1 MSSGFRFSC
10 YWTDW
15 NWANTENIR
24 IGLVFAVLA
33 QWKFLYYIDRFDHIK
48 SNKETLNI
56 PTEPLKIMVPVRY
69 HTRGKQFLSF
79 LSLTFPENETGNIS
93 YKDQ

>member
-1 MSSGFRFSC
+1 MEQ
-10 YWTDW
+10 T
-15 NWANTENIR
+15 
-24 IGLVFAVLA
+24 
-33 QWKFLYYIDRFDHIK
+33 
-48 SNKETLNI
+48 ETLNI

>member
-1 MSSGFRFSC
+1 MEP
-10 YWTDW
+10 T
-15 NWANTENIR
+15 
-24 IGLVFAVLA
+24 
-33 QWKFLYYIDRFDHIK
+33 
-48 SNKETLNI
+48 ETLNV

-79 LSLTFPENETGNIS
+79 LSFTFPENETGNIS